1 MPLTDIYRGQED
13 NTVFSIRSSESGGGR
28 VILTSNFED
37 IRAGW
42 FEGDVALTI
51 PGFSALF
58 SSEFQAEGL
67 QSFLASLIKMDETLN
82 GEAEFVTVEPGIAIY
97 GEMRKRGRIYWKMN
111 ARYPVGSQT
120 SLEFVIENDQ
130 SHLPGTIAELRR
142 SLRRLA
148 LG

>member
-67 QSFLASLIKMDETLN
+67 QSFLASLIKMLMSGKFCQAATPN
-82 GEAEFVTVEPGIAIY
+82 ISMVSRF
-97 GEMRKRGRIYWKMN
+97 
-111 ARYPVGSQT
+111 
-120 SLEFVIENDQ
+120 
-130 SHLPGTIAELRR
+130 
-142 SLRRLA
+142 
-148 LG
+148 

>member
-1 MPLTDIYRGQED
+1 
-13 NTVFSIRSSESGGGR
+13 
-28 VILTSNFED
+28 
-37 IRAGW
+37 
-42 FEGDVALTI
+42 
-51 PGFSALF
+51 
-58 SSEFQAEGL
+58 
-67 QSFLASLIKMDETLN
+67 MDETLN
-82 GEAEFVTVEPGIAIY
+82 GEAEFVTVEPGIAMH
-97 GEMRKRGRIYWKMN
+97 GEIVKRGRIHWKIN